1 MSVKVRDDVKLGRN
15 ADARRQLIVEL
26 VTQLGPVVTRKQVV
40 SFIQATGRT
49 RNDVSWLLNDRQY
62 RASRGQYTLQ
72 PLLVET
78 TTATEDLLQSDAV
91 AV

>member
-1 MSVKVRDDVKLGRN
+1 MSVRVRSDVKLGRN

-40 SFIQATGRT
+40 SFVQSTGRT
-49 RNDVSWLLNDRQY
+49 HNDVTWLLNDKQF

-72 PLLVET
+72 PLLVDT